1 LPSFHFGIIVDA
13 KTWQDIY
20 SKLKEQR
27 LDLVTEF
34 TFLEGKV
41 GEHSSFFVKAPND
54 YMLEFKSFKNSTDVF
69 NS

>member
-1 LPSFHFGIIVDA
+1 MPSFHFGIIVDA

-41 GEHSSFFVKAPND
+41 GEHSSFFVKDPND